1 MQNEV
6 EVIEKKEKKPLS
18 KKRIVAI
25 VALSL
30 VAVLVLVPI
39 VNQCVIVLFDE
50 EGYEENGIRLTTD
63 MYAKNAYAE
72 DGVVYYTLVNDT
84 IREFIPTGVSVL
96 KETVVEKYVDG
107 EWIKCETSEH
117 PPLGYKLNPYDR
129 NPLITVPAF
138 GELDRTFDYE
148 FWTFDLQEG
157 DYRLWTAAY
166 SRNSAITRF
175 MDKFTPIPI
184 AQEKSYR
191 IPVYFSIPAAS

>member
-18 KKRIVAI
+18 KKRIAAI

-30 VAVLVLVPI
+30 VAVLLLVPI
-39 VNQCVIVLFDE
+39 INQCVIVLFDE
-50 EGYEENGIRLTTD
+50 EVYEENGIRLATHV
-63 MYAKNAYAE
+63 YAKNAYAE
-72 DGVVYYTLVNDT
+72 DGVVYYTVVNDT
-84 IREFIPTGVSVL
+84 IRELIPTGVSVL
-96 KETVVEKYVDG
+96 TETVVEKYVDG

-117 PPLGYKLNPYDR
+117 PPLGYKGDPLDR
-129 NPLITVPAF
+129 TPPTTVPAF
-138 GELDRTFDYE
+138 GELDLTFNYE

-157 DYRLWTAAY
+157 DYRLWTAAF

-184 AQEKSYR
+184 NPKKSYR